1 MSFSVSSA
9 RSPISQM
16 SPQERRDYLAALDP
30 ASRKQA
36 EQFYGVKD
44 GKSVKPATSVPSGS

>member
-16 SPQERRDYLAALDP
+16 SPQERRAYLAALDP

-36 EQFYGVKD
+36 EQVYGVRDDKAL
-44 GKSVKPATSVPSGS
+44 KPAASASAGS

>member
-1 MSFSVSSA
+1 MNFSVSSA
-9 RSPISQM
+9 RAPISQM

-36 EQFYGVKD
+36 EQVYGVKD
-44 GKSVKPATSVPSGS
+44 GKSVKPATSVSSGS

>member
-9 RSPISQM
+9 RPPISQM
-16 SPQERRDYLAALDP
+16 SPQERRAYLAALDP

-36 EQFYGVKD
+36 EQIYGVKD
-44 GKSVKPATSVPSGS
+44 DKSVKPVASASAGS

>member
-9 RSPISQM
+9 RPPISQM
-16 SPQERRDYLAALDP
+16 SPQERRAYLAALDP

-36 EQFYGVKD
+36 EQVYGGKD
-44 GKSVKPATSVPSGS
+44 DKAVKPAASASAGS